1 MALYAKYG
9 IPMDGLSP
17 RDVTIQPKLRFK
29 FRVRFVNFGGLE
41 SASYSFDSTQQVIS
55 VGRPKISF
63 ETTELGTYAGSIKVF
78 NKPKFENIT
87 VTFRDDIANSLS
99 GAVASQLQKQYDFNE
114 GRYAVSG
121 GASKFTMVIE
131 TLDGV
136 NELRAVDAFR
146 LEGCFIE
153 SADFGSLSYME
164 SNYNEIPLVI
174 SYDYLGGY
182 YSETNGAEAAQHLFW
197 YVTSNASTMATPPH
211 SIIPNDG
218 PGLLTQVTDQVANT
232 ISSGVNSVT
241 NSVTGF
247 FNSDDEGQ

>member
-55 VGRPKISF
+55 VGRPKITF
-63 ETTELGTYAGSIKVF
+63 ESTELGTYAGSIKVF

-121 GASKFTMVIE
+121 GASKFTMIIE

-136 NELRAVDAFR
+136 NEMRAVDAFR

-153 SADFGSLSYME
+153 SADFGSLNYAE
-164 SNYNEIPLVI
+164 STFNEIPLVI

-182 YSETNGAEAAQHLFW
+182 YSEVNGVESAKQLFW

-218 PGLLTQVTDQVANT
+218 PGVLSQLTDQATNA

-241 NSVTGF
+241 NAVSGF
-247 FNSDDEGQ
+247 FNSDDEE